1 MAGLKMFIPVPPKIS
16 LQKIT
21 EKAQA
26 SASIHSGQPIGTIS
40 GIRIPLTR

>member
-1 MAGLKMFIPVPPKIS
+1 MFIPVPPNIS

-26 SASIHSGQPIGTIS
+26 RANIQSGQPMGRIIGMS
-40 GIRIPLTR
+40 IPLTK

>member
-16 LQKIT
+16 LQKMT

-26 SASIHSGQPIGTIS
+26 RASIHRGQPIGIIS
-40 GIRIPLTR
+40 GMMIPDTR

>member
-1 MAGLKMFIPVPPKIS
+1 MAGLKMFIPVPPNIS

-26 SASIHSGQPIGTIS
+26 KASIHNGQPIGMIN
-40 GIRIPLTR
+40 GIMIPETR